1 MSSATA
7 TLRRNQNIT
16 RNRLEFQ
23 TGPITAGVML
33 LALVIVLSLL
43 YLNQVTKTSLYNYK
57 ISNLQN
63 TQSKLETEKQ
73 NLQIEA
79 ARAQSIAESKSK
91 AASAGLVKTD
101 TVSFV
106 QGR

>member
-1 MSSATA
+1 MSTATA

-33 LALVIVLSLL
+33 LALVILLSLL

-79 ARAQSIAESKSK
+79 ARAQSIAENKSR
-91 AASAGLVKTD
+91 ATTAGLVKTD

>member
-1 MSSATA
+1 MSTATA

-33 LALVIVLSLL
+33 LALVILLSLL

-63 TQSKLETEKQ
+63 TQTKLETEKQ

-79 ARAQSIAESKSK
+79 ARAQSIAENKSR
-91 AASAGLVKTD
+91 AATAGLVKTD

-106 QGR
+106 QAR